1 MAGRGGLLQAAR
13 EVATA
18 RSGCVSVRGSG
29 DPLVSVD
36 ADLLVDV
43 DAVEPA
49 DLLAAGPKVLLL
61 LLTGPAVVEGAGAT
75 GVAGEAVDMVEAA
88 TLEGVAAAAE
98 MLAGW
103 LREALSE
110 ARGAEAGGGA
120 CSTFTFCTSCGFT
133 LPCPWGC

>member
-1 MAGRGGLLQAAR
+1 M
-13 EVATA
+13 
-18 RSGCVSVRGSG
+18 
-29 DPLVSVD
+29 SVD

-75 GVAGEAVDMVEAA
+75 GVAGEAGEAVDMVEAA

>member
-1 MAGRGGLLQAAR
+1 M
-13 EVATA
+13 
-18 RSGCVSVRGSG
+18 
-29 DPLVSVD
+29 SVD
-36 ADLLVDV
+36 ADLLADL
-43 DAVEPA
+43 DTVEPA

-75 GVAGEAVDMVEAA
+75 GVAGEAGEAREAVEAVDMVEAA
-88 TLEGVAAAAE
+88 TPEGVAAAAE

>member
-1 MAGRGGLLQAAR
+1 M
-13 EVATA
+13 
-18 RSGCVSVRGSG
+18 
-29 DPLVSVD
+29 SVD

-75 GVAGEAVDMVEAA
+75 GVAGEAGEAGEAVDMVEAA
-88 TLEGVAAAAE
+88 TPEGVAAAAE

>member
-1 MAGRGGLLQAAR
+1 M
-13 EVATA
+13 
-18 RSGCVSVRGSG
+18 
-29 DPLVSVD
+29 SVD

-61 LLTGPAVVEGAGAT
+61 LLTGPAVVEGAGEAAET
-75 GVAGEAVDMVEAA
+75 GEAEGTEDVVEAA
-88 TLEGVAAAAE
+88 TPEGVAAAAE